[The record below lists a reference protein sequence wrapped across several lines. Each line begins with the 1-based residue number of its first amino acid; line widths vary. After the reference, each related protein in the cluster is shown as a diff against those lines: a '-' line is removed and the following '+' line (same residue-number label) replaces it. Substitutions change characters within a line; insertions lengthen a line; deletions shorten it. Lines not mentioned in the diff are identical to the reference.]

1 MKKYFGVPIEF
12 DRNQFETK
20 VEQTSLQS
28 KGYCCFVDSYV
39 LVTARRKEN
48 GLIHVLENALV
59 NACDGSYIAM
69 FASRLYDQKF
79 VAYNGPEFFTKYI
92 YATDRQCVIGNTP
105 EVFEKVK
112 SRLIGEGYSCDN
124 ILYISMPF
132 EKVENYNYEEVA
144 RQVNE
149 FGPRYLWV
157 SLGAPKQEYFMHRL
171 LPHINRGVMLGIGAA
186 LNYFSGEIRNIPR
199 WATRIHLIWMYRI
212 FTEPAKQM
220 KRSVFIL
227 RHYFELYL
235 AERKS
240 VKKHRR
246 GKG

>member
-1 MKKYFGVPIEF
+1 MKTYFGVPIEF

-20 VEQTSLQS
+20 VEHASLHS

-48 GLIHVLENALV
+48 GLIQVLEDALV

-69 FASRLYDQKF
+69 FASRLYNQNF
-79 VAYNGPEFFTKYI
+79 AAYNGPEFFTKYI
-92 YATDRQCVIGNTP
+92 YTSDRQCVIGNTP

-112 SRLIGEGYSCDN
+112 SRLLSEGYSCDN
-124 ILYISMPF
+124 LLYISMPF

-144 RQVNE
+144 RQVNA

-157 SLGAPKQEYFMHRL
+157 SLGAPKQEYFMHRM
-171 LPHINRGVMLGIGAA
+171 LPYLNSGVMLGIGAA

-199 WATRIHLIWMYRI
+199 WATRSHLIWVYRI
-212 FTEPAKQM
+212 FTEPGKQL

-240 VKKHRR
+240 VKKH
-246 GKG
+246 K